1 MTGMIVDEITVS
13 SKSLR
18 KEISA
23 QVQADSQLKPI
34 WYRWKGE
41 AAFAPGDVILCS
53 VLVPAMKAG
62 GTLVFNGTISKEL
75 NSRLPQLQRLLIENR
90 VGLRPIE
97 IEVTSI
103 SNGSA
108 NTQSYPEPTSG
119 ALFYSDVSA
128 FYTLLKNHQ
137 QIQDLVFVQN
147 SLNGSGMATIKGK
160 ILFKR
165 YASVLKKTF
174 LEIETNSA
182 ILMEPP
188 KNRQAFANSLMAIV
202 LAMIFSSRIDHLY
215 IPSANGAGS
224 DPGDRILEL
233 LSPLLKEHGTEMI
246 VGDAGK
252 TVGEKIGAIASDPLF
267 MDALRTCWEN
277 PYRNYNCG
285 RCAICSRNEK
295 AEKIVKRLGSDEFEK
310 FASGLEYKN
319 QPDSELR
326 N

>member
-13 SKSLR
+13 SKSLG
-18 KEISA
+18 KGISA
-23 QVQADSQLKPI
+23 RVQTDTQLNTI

-41 AAFAPGDVILCS
+41 AALAPGDVIFCS
-53 VLVPAMKAG
+53 VLVPAMKSG
-62 GTLVFNGTISKEL
+62 GKLVFNGTISKEL
-75 NSRLPQLQRLLIENR
+75 NNRLPQLQRLLNDNHA
-90 VGLRPIE
+90 GLKPID
-97 IEVTSI
+97 IEVSSI
-103 SNGSA
+103 SNISA
-108 NTQSYPEPTSG
+108 SAQSYPEPICG

-128 FYTLLKNHQ
+128 FYTVLKNHQ

-147 SLNGSGMATIKGK
+147 SLDGSGMATIKGK

-188 KNRQAFANSLMAIV
+188 KIRQAFANPLMTIV

-215 IPSANGAGS
+215 IPSTNGAGS

-233 LSPLLKEHGTEMI
+233 MIPLFWEYGTEMI
-246 VGDAGK
+246 VCDAGK
-252 TVGEKIGAIASDPLF
+252 TVGEKIKAIASDPLF

-285 RCAICSRNEK
+285 RCATCSRNEK
-295 AEKIVKRLGSDEFEK
+295 AEKIIKRLGSDEFEK